1 MFSVL
6 KFFWLVSRSSW
17 DIMNPNIN
25 PLRYA
30 PVYVKYFLSILLGCF
45 WSLAFGLYVGELLT
59 IGYNM
64 IGHIA
69 IISMVFATWAVFRS
83 VENAHG
89 PRSGTVQWLRAPDHS
104 SRCDE
109 LTDQQRLAKV
119 KEWNNR
125 DIWNDPTMT
134 KEQQEN
140 KQYHYYGS

>member
-17 DIMNPNIN
+17 DIMNPNLN
-25 PLRYA
+25 PLRHA
-30 PVYVKYFLSILLGCF
+30 PFYIKYFLSILLGCF

-64 IGHIA
+64 LGHIA

-83 VENAHG
+83 VENTYA
-89 PRSGTVQWLRAPDHS
+89 PRQGSVDWLRMPDYS

-109 LTDQQRLAKV
+109 LTEQERLAAVARADQRLQGR
-119 KEWNNR
+119 WN
-125 DIWNDPTMT
+125 
-134 KEQQEN
+134 
-140 KQYHYYGS
+140 